1 MSLPI
6 NRGSLVLAAAV
17 FAVSTGC
24 AYAHVNSGEI
34 GIVRTPNGMRPDLL
48 KTGDW
53 PIGYY
58 DDAKVYSTRSQERA
72 EQLEVL
78 AANGLKVVL
87 DASVRYHIVGDEVLA
102 LDQELGIHYYSI
114 LIGPTLRSEARKVVG
129 RYQPEEI
136 YSTQREVI
144 ARQILEGVE
153 THIKGRHLVLEA
165 VLIRNV
171 QLPEAIQQAINSKL
185 EAEQEALKMKFVIAQ
200 AQAEAEKQVI
210 QQKSDAERSKI
221 AAQAR
226 AEALRV
232 DAQARADAKRLE
244 GQAQAD
250 YQKSLQAGLTP
261 QLLSYYQVEATR
273 ALANSPNAKLI
284 YLGAGK
290 APGSLVDLR
299 GVRPDV
305 PLVPQEERQ

>member
-1 MSLPI
+1 MARKSW
-6 NRGSLVLAAAV
+6 LVVALL
-17 FAVSTGC
+17 GC
-24 AYAHVNSGEI
+24 ACSYAHVNSGEI
-34 GIVRTPNGMRPDLL
+34 GIVRTPTGMSADTLQ
-48 KTGDW
+48 TGDW
-53 PIGYY
+53 RIGYY
-58 DDAKVYSTRSQERA
+58 DDATVYSTRSQDRA

-87 DASVRYHIVGDEVLA
+87 DASVRYHIVPGEVLA
-102 LDQELGIHYYSI
+102 LDQELGIHYYST

-153 THIKGRHLVLEA
+153 SHIQGRHLVLEA

-171 QLPEAIQQAINSKL
+171 QLPEAIQQAINTKL

-200 AQAEAEKQVI
+200 AQAEAEKQVL
-210 QQKSDAERSKI
+210 QEKAAAERSRI

-226 AEALRV
+226 ADALRV
-232 DAQARADAKRLE
+232 EAQARAEAKRLD

-261 QLLSYYQVEATR
+261 QVLKYYEVDATK
-273 ALANSPNAKLI
+273 ALAGSPNSKLI
-284 YLGAGK
+284 YLGQGK
-290 APGSLVDLR
+290 GPEAIVDLR
-299 GVRPDV
+299 RRPDLPV
-305 PLVPQEERQ
+305 AAQ